1 MGRREIINL
10 FYRIHGKIEIIFG
23 LSYLLDLKG
32 WTQSNGIELVVQSSS
47 GFKGRLWTWNDQNRT
62 IRFEVLSDSNMKI
75 HLIVRLLSFQELN
88 KMNCQHTFAID
99 PNEMGIRCLL
109 EDIPCS
115 NEDFR
120 ALTIHTVWPISQAS
134 WDWPV
139 CDINYDPYERLS
151 KPACSEML
159 AGSVKKKLKLA
170 GLHLASLIQNL
181 VMLYL
186 LKQGSDL
193 RDSKV
198 LRMFLVSLRNGL
210 T

>member
-23 LSYLLDLKG
+23 LSYLLNLKG

-120 ALTIHTVWPISQAS
+120 ALTIHTVWPISQGKLRLTRMWHKLWLIWTIIKTSLFRDVGRQCKEEIKTGRAS
-134 WDWPV
+134 FGF
-139 CDINYDPYERLS
+139 
-151 KPACSEML
+151 A
-159 AGSVKKKLKLA
+159 
-170 GLHLASLIQNL
+170 
-181 VMLYL
+181 
-186 LKQGSDL
+186 
-193 RDSKV
+193 DSKFGDALPSKTRIRPSGFKSSV
-198 LRMFLVSLRNGL
+198 NVFW
-210 T
+210 